1 MANIVAF
8 GELLWDLLP
17 DGKVL
22 GGAPANFI
30 FRVNSY
36 GDKGALITR
45 LGEDKLGREA
55 RKYVDS
61 IGLSL
66 EHVQTDQVFPTGTVE
81 VKLDK
86 NGIPDF
92 TIIKDVAYD
101 HIEITSE
108 MIDDV
113 SQSDCLYFGTLIQ
126 RYGISKNTLKELIKV
141 AGSSIKFMDINLRK
155 SCYTKQTIEDSFHA
169 TNILKINDDELLA
182 VKYLLNISANELK
195 IIAGTLIS
203 EFDIDIVLVTLGAN
217 GAFVLNK
224 QNEYFYDAGYKVQL
238 VDTVGSGDA
247 FSAAFIHSFLKDK
260 DISKALI
267 LGNACGALA
276 ATTKGATAPFTKNDV
291 LNFMEQK
298 LTRNEL

>member
-1 MANIVAF
+1 MANIVAY

-30 FRVNSY
+30 FRVNSF
-36 GDKGALITR
+36 GDKGMLITR
-45 LGEDKLGREA
+45 LGDDKLGKEA
-55 RKYVDS
+55 SKHVES

-86 NGIPDF
+86 NGTPDF

-101 HIEITSE
+101 HIEITGE

-113 SQSDCLYFGTLIQ
+113 RESDCLYFGTLIQ

-141 AGSSIKFMDINLRK
+141 AGNSIKFLDINLRK
-155 SCYTKQTIEDSFHA
+155 SCYTKQTIEDSFYA
-169 TNILKINDDELLA
+169 TNILKINDEELLV
-182 VKYLLNISANELK
+182 VKDLLNISVNELK
-195 IIAGTLIS
+195 TIAGTLIS
-203 EFDIDIVLVTLGAN
+203 KFNIDIVLVTLAAN

-224 QNEYFYDAGYKVQL
+224 GNEYFYDAGYEVKL

-247 FSAAFIHSFLKDK
+247 FSAAFIHSFLKNK
-260 DISKALI
+260 DIREALA
-267 LGNACGALA
+267 LGNASGALA
-276 ATTKGATAPFTKNDV
+276 ATTKGATTPFTKNDV
-291 LNFMEQK
+291 LSFMKQK
-298 LTRNEL
+298 QIRNKM